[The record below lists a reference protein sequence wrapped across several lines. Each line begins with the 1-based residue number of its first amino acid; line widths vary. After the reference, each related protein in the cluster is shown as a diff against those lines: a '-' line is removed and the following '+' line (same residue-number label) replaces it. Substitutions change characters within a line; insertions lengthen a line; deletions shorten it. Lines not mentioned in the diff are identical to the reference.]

1 MPLQYHMRAF
11 KTVAPRGYIDWT
23 VNDAP
28 DTTGIYSGVS
38 TTSLSNITVNRITVS
53 RIENFLKANNST
65 DGYFLHLNSYDLLHS
80 TPPDPP
86 INIPSQI
93 TGVAI
98 VRGSL
103 DGIIP
108 RDYASM
114 FWNESQQKWV
124 FAFNTNG
131 DGTTVGNSLSLQMMN
146 GQVDGTLSVG
156 IIPAQIGLIR
166 IPNSQNIVS
175 RNAAN
180 NGDLT
185 LLGVDST
192 NHITHGA
199 GTLNGGHIFNTTV
212 ATIYDFQVNSVSKIQ
227 LGDQFIRYGTI
238 PATVG
243 FLRAP
248 NNSIGAA
255 ARNANNSADISIWST
270 DAVSTVQFSDNTAL
284 TSINGLNLSLLS
296 PTGSFGSGSRVTF
309 INGAVTVPT
318 TNPTG
323 GGILYVTPLGAL
335 QYRGPNGTVTTLAAA

>member
-11 KTVAPRGYIDWT
+11 KTIAPRGYIDWIVDDT
-23 VNDAP
+23 P

-38 TTSLSNITVNRITVS
+38 TSSLSNIIVNKITVS
-53 RIENFLKANNST
+53 KTENFFKATST
-65 DGYFLHLNSYDLLHS
+65 DGYFLHLNSYDLLHP
-80 TPPDPP
+80 TPPGPP
-86 INIPSQI
+86 INVPSQI
-93 TGVAI
+93 TGIAV
-98 VRGSL
+98 VRGSV
-103 DGIIP
+103 DGITP

-114 FWNESQQKWV
+114 FWSESQQKWI

-131 DGTTVGNSLSLQMMN
+131 DNTTIGNSLSLQIMN
-146 GQVDGTLSVG
+146 GQVDGYLAVG

-180 NGDLT
+180 DGDLT

-199 GTLNGGHIFNTTV
+199 GILNNGHIFNTTT

-227 LGDQFIRYGTI
+227 LGDQFISYGTI
-238 PATVG
+238 PATTG

-248 NNSIGAA
+248 GNSIMMAARNTNNSI
-255 ARNANNSADISIWST
+255 NISICST
-270 DAVSTVQFSDNTAL
+270 DADSTVQFSDSNAL
-284 TSINGLNLSLLS
+284 TSINGLNLSILAA
-296 PTGSFGSGSRVTF
+296 TGDFGSGSRVIF
-309 INGAVTVPT
+309 IREAVTVPT

-335 QYRGPNGTVTTLAAA
+335 QYRGPNGMVTTIAAA